1 MEVRAEWQFHI
12 HHRRGHVHLR
22 PLRPHIVDNTNLG
35 SYFHDAVGNQTSRP
49 DATVEYRAF
58 DLPKQ
63 INWQNSDVTTFDYD
77 GNRRRIRKTTG
88 VVESIFMDDL
98 YERVTNIQTSDV
110 EHRYHVRSS
119 ERTVAVVTR
128 SSAGKKTQFLHTD
141 HLGSID
147 VVSNENGGVDERRSY
162 DPFGARRNPEWG
174 KPPGTLTAGT
184 TFGFTGHLGDEE
196 LGLVYMRGR
205 VYDPNLG
212 RFLTADPFI
221 ANPLSGQN
229 WNRYAYVANN
239 PLKYTDPSGFTG
251 EEAGAAPQLLDNNGN
266 PVAAGGPL
274 EVWVFGKKRETPE
287 QAAELGAL
295 RDPGDLT
302 TTGDRPAFQPDA
314 PPNGSE
320 EDTSDG
326 LDIMLDVLGGAS
338 GAYANDV
345 IDYAKG
351 MVIFATFPPGYFMWQ
366 GYNFW
371 GGIGGA
377 AAKAYEQDG
386 VFGAVAAALG
396 QVGNAF
402 VPLLDAKN
410 ALVGTIDAAGK
421 GDYAK
426 AGEDGYRV
434 AKAIAQIAAV
444 AIGGG
449 IKLGG
454 SRGGGGGGAGRG
466 GNRLAP
472 DSSAGGAH
480 STFKTNTHGK
490 VSGYAEWRPNS
501 RNPSGFDQVKRV
513 DTQYANPHTD
523 RGVPTPHVHE
533 KSAPLEVRPARPDE
547 LPK

>member
-1 MEVRAEWQFHI
+1 MGQA
-12 HHRRGHVHLR
+12 
-22 PLRPHIVDNTNLG
+22 
-35 SYFHDAVGNQTSRP
+35 
-49 DATVEYRAF
+49 
-58 DLPKQ
+58 
-63 INWQNSDVTTFDYD
+63 
-77 GNRRRIRKTTG
+77 
-88 VVESIFMDDL
+88 
-98 YERVTNIQTSDV
+98 
-110 EHRYHVRSS
+110 
-119 ERTVAVVTR
+119 
-128 SSAGKKTQFLHTD
+128 
-141 HLGSID
+141 
-147 VVSNENGGVDERRSY
+147 
-162 DPFGARRNPEWG
+162 
-174 KPPGTLTAGT
+174 PGTLTAGT
-184 TFGFTGHLGDEE
+184 TFGFTGHLGTRSW
-196 LGLVYMRGR
+196 GSSTCAG

-251 EEAGAAPQLLDNNGN
+251 EDPAAPPGLLDNNGN

-295 RDPGDLT
+295 RDSGDLT

-371 GGIGGA
+371 GGLANGA
-377 AAKAYEQDG
+377 VQGYEQDG
-386 VFGAVAAALG
+386 VFGALAGAVNTL
-396 QVGNAF
+396 N
-402 VPLLDAKN
+402 PL
-410 ALVGTIDAAGK
+410 ALVGISLAATVDSAEK

-426 AGEDGYRV
+426 AGEHGYQA
-434 AKAIAQIAAV
+434 AKVLAGIALG

-454 SRGGGGGGAGRG
+454 GGGRPAGPPRAGYNGVQGPVRYLNERTTRQGTPGARVEF
-466 GNRLAP
+466 P
-472 DSSAGGAH
+472 DKSVLD
-480 STFKTNTHGK
+480 
-490 VSGYAEWRPNS
+490 VSP
-501 RNPSGFDQVKRV
+501 KRV
-513 DTQYANPHTD
+513 KEYVPNTNPNAPPGTMQRVQFENAQPHSHGLKRD
-523 RGVPTPHVHE
+523 PTPQD
-533 KSAPLEVRPARPDE
+533 LEWLR
-547 LPK
+547 